1 MINSAFSV
9 YGAKIG
15 VCSQIEL
22 EFSKNFT
29 YKFGT
34 YVRELNYIPTN
45 LDATI
50 YLIEDKLPLPHFSV
64 LPNRLFCVGDFVGI
78 NHKYGDVHS
87 IIRYVMYAYTLSV
100 LERVRRILSCHASAV
115 YNQDKNTVLLFVGTA
130 GAGKTSL
137 LLEAIERD
145 WQIVGNDLVSIE
157 INEEYPLFYTGPA
170 NCPVKSHT
178 LKSHMDFLIK
188 NNIQFD
194 KKKVE
199 EGGWLA
205 TDSLELKSF
214 SVPKEVIRDPNILLI
229 LPKIESSATT
239 CSLLKVEAYH
249 KIREEIY
256 EYATE
261 KIRAESL
268 MNYRFPVPSF
278 DDQQTMY
285 QRIALVESFI
295 KHIEGVYFAF
305 GHAEGAFREIERKLQ

>member
-1 MINSAFSV
+1 MTRNAFSI
-9 YGAKIG
+9 YGAQIG
-15 VCSQIEL
+15 VCSEIDL

-29 YKFGT
+29 YKFGR
-34 YVRELNYIPTN
+34 YVRELSYIPTSM
-45 LDATI
+45 DATI
-50 YLIEDKLPLPHFSV
+50 YLIEDDLPLPHFS
-64 LPNRLFCVGDFVGI
+64 PQPHRLFCVGDFAGI

-87 IIRYVMYAYTLSV
+87 IIRYVMYAYTLSA
-100 LERVRRILSCHASAV
+100 LERRRRILSCHASAV
-115 YNQDKNTVLLFVGTA
+115 YDPSRNTVLLFVGTA

-137 LLEAIERD
+137 LLAAIKRG
-145 WQIVGNDLVSIE
+145 WQIVGNDLVAIE

-178 LKSHMDFLIK
+178 LKPHIDFLTEK
-188 NNIQFD
+188 GIQFER
-194 KKKVE
+194 KKVE
-199 EGGWLA
+199 NDSWLA
-205 TDSLELKSF
+205 TDNLELTPF
-214 SVPKEVIRDPNILLI
+214 SVSTEVIKSPRILLI
-229 LPKIESSATT
+229 LPKIESSAAS
-239 CSLLKVEAYH
+239 CSLLKVDTYH

-285 QRIALVESFI
+285 QRIGLVESFI

-305 GHAEGAFREIERKLQ
+305 GHAEGAFQEIERRLQ